1 MIDTPGRYY
10 LAEWLRDYAS
20 MTPEQRRQA
29 WRQAWVAPRK
39 AGRRAVEH
47 DIREALELIKWLND
61 HPEAL
66 PTDPP
71 DESSDPP
78 RGNRNPC

>member
-1 MIDTPGRYY
+1 MTDTPHGDY
-10 LAEWLRDYAS
+10 LTEWVRTYAS
-20 MTPEQRRQA
+20 MTPEQQRQA

-66 PTDPP
+66 LANSLG
-71 DESSDPP
+71 ESENPP
-78 RGNRNPC
+78 RG